1 MTTSNLI
8 NSLQAKQIQFK
19 DVLTH
24 IDELYNYSPS
34 AFKNGNQ
41 VNAETENQGSARVL
55 FFAKLN
61 NLSKEDTLWLFAEHY
76 GSVLNHPDGTD
87 HQNIRQ
93 FQLNG
98 WDGVSFEKDVL
109 ILK

>member
-1 MTTSNLI
+1 MTTTNLL
-8 NSLQAKQIQFK
+8 NSLLAKQIQFK

-24 IDELYNYSPS
+24 IDELYVYTPS
-34 AFKNGNQ
+34 AFKNGAQDNA
-41 VNAETENQGSARVL
+41 VNENQGSARVL

-61 NLSKEDTLWLFAEHY
+61 DLSQEDTLQLFAEHY
-76 GSVLNHPDGTD
+76 ASVLETPEGTD

-98 WDGVSFEKDVL
+98 WDGVAFENTVL
-109 ILK
+109 VLK